1 MVSQSLL
8 LTAGLLPFLC
18 RESRENGC
26 LRQRIRDI
34 WQASRQEVCDM
45 RILRHIGKWLYELLC
60 SDMGLSTGIDSH
72 KWESKIEILGRIS
85 SRC

>member
-1 MVSQSLL
+1 
-8 LTAGLLPFLC
+8 
-18 RESRENGC
+18 
-26 LRQRIRDI
+26 
-34 WQASRQEVCDM
+34 M

-60 SDMGLSTGIDSH
+60 SDLGLSTGIDSH

>member
-45 RILRHIGKWLYELLC
+45 RILRFIRKWLYELLC
-60 SDMGLSTGIDSH
+60 SDLGLPAGIDSH